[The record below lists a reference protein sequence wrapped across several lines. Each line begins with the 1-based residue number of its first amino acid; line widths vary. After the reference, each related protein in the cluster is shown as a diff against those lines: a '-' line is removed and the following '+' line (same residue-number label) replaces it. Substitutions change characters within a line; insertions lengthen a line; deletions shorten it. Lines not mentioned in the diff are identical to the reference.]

1 MASTCCQPIADCYPY
16 KSTSE
21 LVIESSYT
29 RREDNSSDDSNTPS
43 SRSPASTEILD
54 DDSAVAGDGNLEAE
68 EGRSFVRHRPQEN
81 DTLSAETDRLQRA
94 GQAELLVNVDRAG

>member
-43 SRSPASTEILD
+43 RSPASTEILD
-54 DDSAVAGDGNLEAE
+54 DDSTVAGDGDLEAD

-81 DTLSAETDRLQRA
+81 DTLFAETSQLQRA
-94 GQAELLVNVDRAG
+94 GQAELLVNVNRAG